1 MRIAIAISICVL
13 SLSATQRV
21 VAQAGDTITLT
32 VGHPSVDGTMYKEHW
47 ASAERSIL
55 KDGKVVQSL
64 RYRSHTYV
72 TTWHGAQVCV
82 VESVP
87 GPDGTDR
94 EFYEKSVLDQ
104 KSTALVHIE
113 ARDGTGRTLVADVD
127 GKRVTGKSRASRT
140 APEEQLDFTLDSPSF
155 YSPFVDAAIGAT
167 GIREGQVW
175 RVPVF
180 SFGRMGRK
188 TEWHTLRLVGRES
201 SSAPDGMAGA
211 WIVEDPAGQSRI
223 WITMEPPYL
232 PQVLHTL
239 PDGSVARFASKL
251 LPPEGRSLGTLSR
264 SR

>member
-1 MRIAIAISICVL
+1 MRISIVISMCVL
-13 SLSATQRV
+13 SLSTAQRT
-21 VAQAGDTITLT
+21 VAQTGDTITLT
-32 VGHPSVDGTMYKEHW
+32 VGDPAVDGTIYKEHW

-55 KDGKVVQSL
+55 KDGKVVRSL

-94 EFYEKSVLDQ
+94 EFYEKTVLDQ

-113 ARDGTGRTLVADVD
+113 ARDGTGRTFVADVD
-127 GKRVTGKSRASRT
+127 GKHVTGKSRASRT
-140 APEEQLDFTLDSPSF
+140 APEEQIDFTLDTPS
-155 YSPFVDAAIGAT
+155 YYVPFADAAIGAT
-167 GIREGQVW
+167 NIREGQIW

-180 SFGRMGRK
+180 SFSSTGRK
-188 TEWHTLRLVGRES
+188 TEWHTLRLLGRES

-211 WIVEDPAGQSRI
+211 WIVDDPAGQSRI

-232 PQVLHTL
+232 PQVLRTL
-239 PDGSVARFASKL
+239 PDGSVARFASQL
-251 LPPEGRSLGTLSR
+251 LPPEGHSAGAASR
-264 SR
+264 